1 MVYFLNNRRIVCN
14 YPVPFGEKQTFL
26 EKLYN
31 SGNSYKRS
39 YILYNGLK
47 TVYIIFKMEEKKMKK
62 ILALVLAVLM
72 VVCLFAGC
80 DKKAAENN
88 GEEGLK
94 VIEPAFKDTAPTVAN
109 PYADIEDYDEKSE
122 AIYNAIF
129 KEFYDLQEA
138 AKAATT
144 VSERHALMALA
155 EAKLLASGA
164 LLPIYSNGGNYAI
177 SRVAPYTAPNALFGN
192 DSDRFHNVVVASE
205 PITAAHR
212 EEMKAKFAELKG
224 TGTYEAWAESFLVE
238 KGYTLKDSYTFFYN
252 SDPQTWDALATSKAA
267 DSEAIVNTYDG
278 LIEYDCEGT
287 AQPALAESWTIS
299 EDGLTYTFKIRPN
312 VKWVDSQGRVI
323 GTVTADDFVAGFQHM
338 LDAAGGLEYLVEGV
352 VAGAYEYNTG
362 AITDF
367 KEVGVKAVDELT
379 LEYTL
384 AQKAPYFMTM
394 LSYNVFA
401 PVNRAYFESKGGAF
415 GDAYNP
421 EAENYT
427 YGKTPNDIAYCGPYL
442 VTNATAKNIIVFTA
456 NTSYW
461 NAANVN
467 NKTITWKFT
476 DGSDKLQAYNATMS
490 GDVDGAGLNSSAV
503 DQAKADNKFESLAYV
518 SGNDATTFFAFLN
531 VNRSAYS
538 NIAGDPT
545 TVVSTKDAT
554 AQERAVAAMYNR
566 HFRLALV
573 QAIDRGLYNEQ
584 SVGPDL
590 KYTSLRNT
598 YTPGN
603 YVALTE
609 DVTVDIN
616 GKATTFKANTYYG
629 AIMQAQLDAD
639 GVAITAWDPTAE
651 AGAGSSDGFDG
662 WFNPAAARGH
672 LAVAIEQLAAVGV
685 EISAE
690 NPIYID
696 IPYVSSVDTNM
707 KMANALK
714 KSIEEALEN
723 KVIVNLV
730 AAKDYTE
737 AYYAG
742 YYISD
747 GSQANYDIYTFA
759 GWGPDYGDPQTYLD
773 TILPYYAGYM
783 TMMLGIF

>member
-1 MVYFLNNRRIVCN
+1 
-14 YPVPFGEKQTFL
+14 
-26 EKLYN
+26 
-31 SGNSYKRS
+31 
-39 YILYNGLK
+39 
-47 TVYIIFKMEEKKMKK
+47 MEEKKMKK
-62 ILALVLAVLM
+62 ILALALAVLM
-72 VVCLFAGC
+72 VVAMFAGC
-80 DKKAAENN
+80 GKKDDENV
-88 GEEGLK
+88 GADGIK
-94 VIEPAFKDTAPTVAN
+94 TIEPAFKDPAPTVAN

-129 KEFYDLQEA
+129 KEFNDMLEE
-138 AKAATT
+138 AKAAVN
-144 VSERHALMALA
+144 VSERRALMALA
-155 EAKLLASGA
+155 EAKLLSTGA
-164 LLPIYSNGGNYAI
+164 LLPIYSEGGNYAI
-177 SRVAPYTAPNALFGN
+177 SRVAPNTAPSALFGN
-192 DSDRFHNVVVASE
+192 DSDRFHNVVVANE

-212 EEMKAKFAELKG
+212 AEMKTKYAELKG
-224 TGTYEAWAESFLVE
+224 TGTYEAWAEAFLVE

-252 SDPQTWDALATSKAA
+252 SDPQTWDAVATSKAV

-278 LIEYDCEGT
+278 LVEYDCEGT
-287 AQPALAESWTIS
+287 VKGALAESWTVS

-312 VKWVDSQGRVI
+312 VKWVDSQGRDW
-323 GTVTADDFVAGFQHM
+323 GTVTADDFVAGMQHM
-338 LDAAGGLEYLVEGV
+338 LDAKGGLEILDEGV
-352 VAGAYEYNTG
+352 IVGAYEYNTG

-367 KEVGVKAVDELT
+367 AEVGVEAVDELT
-379 LEYTL
+379 LVYTL
-384 AQKAPYFMTM
+384 EKATPYFMTM
-394 LSYNVFA
+394 LGYNLFA

-421 EAENYT
+421 AAENYT

-456 NTSYW
+456 NPSYW

-503 DQAKADNKFESLAYV
+503 DQAKADNKFDSLAYV
-518 SGNDATTFFAFLN
+518 SANDATTIFAFLN

-545 TVVSTKDAT
+545 TVVSPKDAT

-573 QAIDRGLYNEQ
+573 QSIDRGLYNEQ

-590 KYTSLRNT
+590 KYASLRNT

-603 YVALTE
+603 FVALEE

-616 GKATTFKANTYYG
+616 GKATTFAAGTYYG
-629 AIMQAQLDAD
+629 AVMQAQIDAD
-639 GVAITAWDPTAE
+639 GLDIVVWDPTAE
-651 AGAGSSDGFDG
+651 AGVGSSDSFDG

-672 LAVAIEQLAAVGV
+672 LAVAIEQLAGVGV

-696 IPYVSSVDTNM
+696 IPYVSSVDSNM

-730 AAKDYTE
+730 AAKDDAE
-737 AYYAG
+737 AYWAG
-742 YYISD
+742 YYIDD
-747 GSQANYDIYTFA
+747 GSQANYDIYPFA
-759 GWGPDYGDPQTYLD
+759 GWGPDFGDPQTYLD

>member
-1 MVYFLNNRRIVCN
+1 
-14 YPVPFGEKQTFL
+14 
-26 EKLYN
+26 
-31 SGNSYKRS
+31 
-39 YILYNGLK
+39 
-47 TVYIIFKMEEKKMKK
+47 MKK

-80 DKKAAENN
+80 DSKKTAENN
-88 GEEGLK
+88 GEEGLQ
-94 VIEPAFKDTAPTVAN
+94 VIEPAFKDEAPTVAN

-122 AIYNAIF
+122 AIYMAIF
-129 KEFYDLQEA
+129 EEYYDLLED
-138 AKAATT
+138 AKAAPT
-144 VSERHALMALA
+144 VSERHALMAQA

-192 DSDRFHNVVVASE
+192 DSDRFHNIVVAGE

-212 EEMKAKFAELKG
+212 EEMKAKYAELKG
-224 TGTYEAWAESFLVE
+224 TGTYEAWVESFLVE
-238 KGYTLKDSYTFFYN
+238 KGYTVKDSYTFFYN
-252 SDPQTWDALATSKAA
+252 SDPQTWDAVATSKAA

-278 LIEYDCEGT
+278 LIEYDCEGV

-312 VKWVDSQGRVI
+312 VKWVDSQGREI

-352 VAGAYEYNTG
+352 VAGALEYNTG

-367 KEVGVKAVDELT
+367 AQVGVKAVDELT
-379 LEYTL
+379 LVYTL
-384 AQKAPYFMTM
+384 AQPAPYFMTM

-427 YGKTPNDIAYCGPYL
+427 YGKSANDIAYCGPYL

-456 NTSYW
+456 NPSYW

-476 DGSDKLQAYNATMS
+476 DGSDKLQAYNSTIS
-490 GDVDGAGLNSSAV
+490 GDVDGAGLNNSAV
-503 DQAKADNKFESLAYV
+503 DQAKADGKFDTLAYV

-531 VNRSAYS
+531 VNRTAYS
-538 NIAGDPT
+538 NVAGDPT
-545 TVVSTKDAT
+545 TVVSPKDAT
-554 AQERAVAAMYNR
+554 AQERATAAMYNR

-603 YVALTE
+603 YVFLSE
-609 DVTVDIN
+609 DVTIDIN
-616 GKATTFKANTYYG
+616 GKATTFAAGTYYG

-639 GVAITAWDPTAE
+639 GVAIKVWDPTAE
-651 AGAGSSDGFDG
+651 AGAGSSDGYDG

-672 LAVAIEQLAAVGV
+672 LEVAIEQLAAVGV

-696 IPYVSSVDTNM
+696 IPYVSSVDSNM

-714 KSIEEALEN
+714 KSIEEALES
-723 KVIVNLV
+723 KVIVNLT
-730 AAKDYTE
+730 ACEDNLT

>member
-1 MVYFLNNRRIVCN
+1 
-14 YPVPFGEKQTFL
+14 
-26 EKLYN
+26 
-31 SGNSYKRS
+31 
-39 YILYNGLK
+39 
-47 TVYIIFKMEEKKMKK
+47 MKK
-62 ILALVLAVLM
+62 TLALALAVLM
-72 VVCLFAGC
+72 VAAVFAGC
-80 DKKAAENN
+80 DQTPAGPAGN
-88 GEEGLK
+88 GGNETPSIL
-94 VIEPAFKDTAPTVAN
+94 VPAVTDPAFEVAN

-122 AIYNAIF
+122 AIFFDNFQAYN
-129 KEFYDLQEA
+129 DLLEE
-138 AKAATT
+138 AKAAPT

-155 EAKLLASGA
+155 EAKLLGSGA

-192 DSDRFHNVVVASE
+192 DSDRFHNVVVAGE
-205 PITAAHR
+205 PITEAHR
-212 EEMKAKFAELKG
+212 DEMKAKFAELKG
-224 TGTYEAWAESFLVE
+224 TGTYEAWAKQFLVDN
-238 KGYTLKDSYTFFYN
+238 GYTVKDSYTFFYN
-252 SDPQTWDALATSKAA
+252 SDPQTWDAVATSKAA

-278 LIEYDCEGT
+278 LIEYDCEGV

-299 EDGLTYTFKIRPN
+299 EDGKTYTFKIRPN
-312 VKWVDSQGRVI
+312 VKWVDSQGRDL

-338 LDAAGGLEYLVEGV
+338 LDAKGGLEYLVEGV
-352 VAGAYEYNTG
+352 VLNAYEYNTK
-362 AITDF
+362 AIADF
-367 KEVGVKAVDELT
+367 AEVGVKAVDELT

-384 AQKAPYFMTM
+384 AQPAPYFMTM

-401 PVNRAYFESKGGAF
+401 PVNRAYFLSKGGAF
-415 GDAYNP
+415 GADYNP
-421 EAENYT
+421 EADNYT
-427 YGKTPNDIAYCGPYL
+427 YGKTPSDIAYCGPYL
-442 VTNATAKNIIVFTA
+442 VTNATAQNLIVFSA
-456 NTSYW
+456 NPSYW

-476 DGSDKLQAYNATMS
+476 DGSDKLQAYNATIS
-490 GDVDGAGLNSSAV
+490 GDVDGAGLNSAAV
-503 DQAKADNKFESLAYV
+503 DQAKADGKFDSLAYV

-531 VNRSAYS
+531 VNRTAYS
-538 NIAGDPT
+538 NVAGDPT
-545 TVVSTKDAT
+545 TVVSPKNDDAK
-554 AQERAVAAMYNR
+554 ARATAAMYNR

-603 YVALTE
+603 YVFLSE
-609 DVTVDIN
+609 EVTVDIN
-616 GKATTFKANTYYG
+616 GTPTTFPANTYYG
-629 AIMQAQLDAD
+629 AIMQAQMDAD
-639 GVAITAWDPTAE
+639 GIAIKVWDPTAE

-662 WFNPAAARGH
+662 WYNVAAARGQMSV
-672 LAVAIEQLAAVGV
+672 AVEQLAAVGV

-714 KSIEEALEN
+714 KSIEEALEG
-723 KVIVNLV
+723 KVIVNLT
-730 AAKDYTE
+730 ACEDYLT

-742 YYISD
+742 YYIND
-747 GSQANYDIYTFA
+747 GSEANYDVYTFA

-783 TMMLGIF
+783 TMMLGIY

>member
-1 MVYFLNNRRIVCN
+1 
-14 YPVPFGEKQTFL
+14 
-26 EKLYN
+26 
-31 SGNSYKRS
+31 
-39 YILYNGLK
+39 
-47 TVYIIFKMEEKKMKK
+47 MKK
-62 ILALVLAVLM
+62 ILALALAVLM
-72 VVCLFAGC
+72 IVSLFAGC
-80 DKKAAENN
+80 GQKKDDENV
-88 GEEGLK
+88 GGDGIK
-94 VIEPAFKDTAPTVAN
+94 TIEPGFKDPAPTVAN
-109 PYADIEDYDEKSE
+109 PYADIEDYDEKSA
-122 AIYNAIF
+122 AIYADIF
-129 KEFYDLQEA
+129 QDYLDLLDA
-138 AKAATT
+138 AKAASS
-144 VSERHALMALA
+144 VSERQALMALA
-155 EAKLLASGA
+155 EAKLLATGA

-177 SRVAPYTAPNALFGN
+177 SRVAPYTAPNALWGN
-192 DSDRFHNVVVASE
+192 DSDRFHNVVVASD

-212 EEMKAKFAELKG
+212 EEMKAKYAELKG
-224 TGTYEAWAESFLVE
+224 TGTYEAWAKSFLVE
-238 KGYTLKDSYTFFYN
+238 KGYSVKDSYTFFYN
-252 SDPQTWDALATSKAA
+252 SDPQTWDAVATSKAA

-278 LIEYDCEGT
+278 LVEYDCEGVM
-287 AQPALAESWTIS
+287 QPALAESWTVS

-312 VKWVDSQGRVI
+312 VKWVDSQGREI

-338 LDAAGGLEYLVEGV
+338 LDAAGGLEYLVEGIV
-352 VAGAYEYNTG
+352 VNAYEYNTDVVN
-362 AITDF
+362 DF
-367 KEVGVKAVDELT
+367 AEVGVKAVDEST
-379 LEYTL
+379 LVFTL
-384 AQKAPYFMTM
+384 CQDTPYFMTM

-427 YGKTPNDIAYCGPYL
+427 YGKTSNDIAYCGPYL

-456 NTSYW
+456 NPSYW

-476 DGSDKLQAYNATMS
+476 DGSDKLQAYNSTIS

-503 DQAKADNKFESLAYV
+503 DQAKADGKFDSLAYV

-531 VNRSAYS
+531 VNRTAYS
-538 NIAGDPT
+538 NVAGDPT
-545 TVVSTKDAT
+545 TVVSPKNADAQ
-554 AQERAVAAMYNR
+554 ARATAAMYNR

-603 YVALTE
+603 FVFLTE

-616 GKATTFKANTYYG
+616 GTATNFAAGTYYG
-629 AIMQAQLDAD
+629 AIMQAQMDAD
-639 GVAITAWDPTAE
+639 KVDITVWDPTLE
-651 AGAGSSDGFDG
+651 AGAGSGDGFDG
-662 WFNPAAARGH
+662 WYNPGAARGH
-672 LAVAIEQLAAVGV
+672 LDVAVEQLGAVGI
-685 EISAE
+685 EISAA

-696 IPYVSSVDTNM
+696 IPYVSSVDTNV

-714 KSIEEALEN
+714 KSIEEALEG
-723 KVIVNLV
+723 KVIVNLT
-730 AAKDYTE
+730 ACEDYLT

-773 TILPYYAGYM
+773 TILPEYAGYM
-783 TMMLGIF
+783 TMMLGIY